1 MNETPKGASLKI
13 LALVKY
19 SLDSAEIRVDATTH
33 ALRLAGVPER
43 FGDLDKGAVE
53 VAVRLKEAHDATV
66 EVLCLGPAAA
76 RRSAK
81 DVLAMGADEATVIED
96 PFEGAA
102 EAAVAVRVL
111 EAAIRKRGPF
121 DLILCGFASDDGYSH
136 QTGPRLAE
144 RLSLPFVSY
153 VSEISLEGATLLADR
168 DLEDGTQAVSV
179 ALPAIVSVAEEAF
192 VPRRVTLLQA
202 MKAQKKPL
210 NAWTLEE
217 DLDLSKQTLDGLA
230 SSTLVSE
237 AGVVVDRKRQIIQDS
252 DLAGVAD
259 RFIDAL
265 VADGVL
271 LTEGG
276 A

>member
-1 MNETPKGASLKI
+1 LKI

-53 VAVRLKEAHDATV
+53 VAVRLKETNDAVV

-96 PFEGAA
+96 PFAGAA

-121 DLILCGFASDDGYSH
+121 DLIVCGFASDDGYSH

-144 RLSLPFVSY
+144 RLGLPFVSY
-153 VSEISLEGATLLADR
+153 VREVSIEGTTLLADR

-179 ALPAIVSVAEEAF
+179 ALPAVVSVAEEAF

-210 NAWTLEE
+210 NAWTLDQ
-217 DLDLSKQTLDGLA
+217 DLALSRETLEGLFR
-230 SSTLVSE
+230 STLVSE
-237 AGVVVDRKRQIIQDS
+237 AGVVVDRKRQVLRGP
-252 DLAGVAD
+252 DLTDVAD

-265 VADGVL
+265 VGEGVL
-271 LTEGG
+271 VAEGG

>member
-1 MNETPKGASLKI
+1 MKI

-19 SLDSAEIRVDATTH
+19 SLDSAEIRVDAATH
-33 ALRLAGVPER
+33 ALRLSGVPER
-43 FGDLDKGAVE
+43 FGDLDKGTVE
-53 VAVRLKEAHDATV
+53 IAVRLKEAHNADV

-96 PFEGAA
+96 PFAGAA

-111 EAAIRKRGPF
+111 EAAIRKRGPY
-121 DLILCGFASDDGYSH
+121 DLIVCGFASDDGYSH

-144 RLSLPFVSY
+144 RLGLPFVAY
-153 VSEISLEGATLLADR
+153 AREISLEGATLLAER

-179 ALPAIVSVAEEAF
+179 PLPAIVSVAEEAF

-210 NAWTLEE
+210 NAWTLEQ
-217 DLDLSKQTLDGLA
+217 DLALSQETLAGSA
-230 SSTLVSE
+230 SSSLVSE
-237 AGVVVDRKRQIIQDS
+237 TGVVVDRKRQILSGADAEQ
-252 DLAGVAD
+252 LAD
-259 RFIDAL
+259 RLIDAL
-265 VADGVL
+265 VAEGVL
-271 LTEGG
+271 VAEGG

>member
-1 MNETPKGASLKI
+1 LKI

-19 SLDSAEIRVDATTH
+19 SLDAAEIRVDAATH
-33 ALRLAGVPER
+33 ALRLSGVPER

-53 VAVRLKEAHDATV
+53 IAVRLKETHDAVV

-96 PFEGAA
+96 PFEGVA

-121 DLILCGFASDDGYSH
+121 DLIVCGFASDDGYSH

-144 RLSLPFVSY
+144 RLGLPFVSY
-153 VSEISLEGATLLADR
+153 AREISLDGATLLAER

-179 ALPAIVSVAEEAF
+179 PLPAIVSVAEEAF

-202 MKAQKKPL
+202 MKAQKKPM
-210 NAWTLEE
+210 NAWTLDQ
-217 DLDLSKQTLDGLA
+217 DLGLSKETLDGLA
-230 SSTLVSE
+230 SSTLLSE
-237 AGVVVDRKRQIIQDS
+237 AGVVVDRKRQVLHDA
-252 DLAGVAD
+252 DLAQVAD

-265 VADGVL
+265 VTEGVL
-271 LTEGG
+271 VTEGG